1 VKEKAPEDGTPPVGP
16 ARATVPAARRL
27 PDRQGGKA
35 IEKRINY
42 MRTRLTELLGIEH
55 PVMLAGMGGVSY
67 SALAAAVSEAGG
79 FGCLGASTMG
89 DATMVAEM
97 TAVRDATGKPFG
109 VDLLTAMPG
118 GMTDQVQLIID
129 GGAKAFVAGLGV
141 PTEVV
146 EQCHRNGLL
155 VVSMCGKVEHAVRAV
170 EAGCDLVVAQGT
182 EAGGHTGQVASFP
195 LIPQIVD
202 AVGRHV
208 PVVAAGGIFDGR
220 GLAAAL
226 ALGADGVW
234 IGTRFIATPEARG
247 VLGYKEKLVA
257 SREDQTT
264 VSRAYSG
271 KTMRVL
277 RNSHTDY
284 FDAHPEELKKF
295 PEQLGL
301 AYGAGVMHL
310 GGDSFTDGVDV
321 DKECYP
327 AGQGVGAI
335 TELVPAG
342 ELVRR
347 FVAEAEAAL
356 DRLPSLR

>member
-1 VKEKAPEDGTPPVGP
+1 
-16 ARATVPAARRL
+16 
-27 PDRQGGKA
+27 
-35 IEKRINY
+35 
-42 MRTRLTELLGIEH
+42 MRTRLTDLLGVEH

-67 SALAAAVSEAGG
+67 AGLAAAVSSAGG

-89 DATMVAEM
+89 DDKMVEEM
-97 TAVRDATGKPFG
+97 AAVRAVTDKPFG

-118 GMTDQVQLIID
+118 GMTEQVKLVIE
-129 GGAKAFVAGLGV
+129 GGASAFVAGLGV
-141 PTEVV
+141 PTAVV
-146 EQCHRNGLL
+146 DLCHDHDVI

-195 LIPQIVD
+195 LVPQVVD
-202 AVGRHV
+202 AVGDRV

-234 IGTRFIATPEARG
+234 VGTRFIATPEARS
-247 VLGYKEKLVA
+247 VLGYKDTLLA

-271 KTMRVL
+271 KTMRVV
-277 RNSHTDY
+277 RNTYTDY
-284 FDAHPEELKKF
+284 YDAHPDELKKF
-295 PEQLGL
+295 PEQLGVS
-301 AYGAGVMHL
+301 YGNGAMHL
-310 GGDSFTDGVDV
+310 GGDSFSDGVDV

-327 AGQGVGAI
+327 AGQGVGGI
-335 TELVPAG
+335 TELVPAAV
-342 ELVRR
+342 LVER
-347 FVAEAEAAL
+347 FVTEAEAAL
-356 DRLPSLR
+356 DRIADLR